1 MGIQI
6 HLDENL
12 IALLY
17 ISLYENMPMLA
28 VEKQFEIII
37 KPKSV
42 FTLGWKELWQF
53 RELLYFFTW
62 KEIKVRY
69 KQAAL
74 GILWTILQP
83 LAMMTIFV
91 LLLSEGLG
99 IKTGAMPAPIYYLS
113 GLLIWNLF
121 NHAVTHASQSMVSNA
136 NIIKK
141 IYFPR
146 LVIPISAVLTSSFD
160 FLISLFLFYGLL
172 IYNTISGEIAISWI
186 NLTLSL
192 FIAYI
197 ITVFTAFSLGTFLS
211 AINVKY
217 RDVRYVLPFLIQT
230 LFFITPVMYDTSI
243 IKQTWIRK
251 VLELNPLNFA
261 IELVRNN
268 ISSTDQIIW
277 PEISGWVPV
286 VMIMLYIVAIYTFRK
301 TEAYFADIV

>member
-1 MGIQI
+1 VKLKTYLCDHNFTNI
-6 HLDENL
+6 
-12 IALLY
+12 
-17 ISLYENMPMLA
+17 LA
-28 VEKQFEIII
+28 PEIII

-42 FTLGWKELWQF
+42 FTLGWKELWQY

-74 GILWTILQP
+74 GILWTLLQP
-83 LAMMTIFV
+83 LAMMIIFV

-99 IKTGAMPAPIYYLS
+99 INTGQIPAPIYYLS

-121 NHAVTHASQSMVSNA
+121 NHGVTHASQSMVSNA

-160 FLISLFLFYGLL
+160 FMISLLLFYGLL
-172 IYNTISGEIAISWI
+172 LYYSFILTFDIAWL
-186 NLTLSL
+186 NLGTS
-192 FIAYI
+192 IMIGYI

-217 RDVRYVLPFLIQT
+217 RDVRYVLPFMIQT

-243 IKQTWIRK
+243 IKEPWIK
-251 VLELNPLNFA
+251 DVLILNPLNFA
-261 IELVRNN
+261 IELMRSN
-268 ISSTDQIIW
+268 ISNTSSFIW
-277 PEISGWVPV
+277 PEISVWVPIVMV
-286 VMIMLYIVAIYTFRK
+286 VLYIVAIYTFRK

>member
-172 IYNTISGEIAISWI
+172 IYNSISGEIAISWI

>member
-1 MGIQI
+1 
-6 HLDENL
+6 L
-12 IALLY
+12 
-17 ISLYENMPMLA
+17 ST
-28 VEKQFEIII
+28 EIII

-42 FTLGWKELWQF
+42 LSLGWKELWEY

-69 KQAAL
+69 KQAVL
-74 GILWTILQP
+74 GIVWTLLQP

-99 IKTGAMPAPIYYLS
+99 IHTGKIPASLYYLS
-113 GLLIWNLF
+113 GLLLWNLF

-146 LVIPISAVLTSSFD
+146 LVIPISAVLTASFD
-160 FLISLFLFYGLL
+160 FLISLILFFGIVLFYD
-172 IYNTISGEIAISWI
+172 ITTTIQISWI
-186 NLTLSL
+186 GLIVSL
-192 FIAYI
+192 CIAYGI
-197 ITVFTAFSLGTFLS
+197 AVITAFSLGTFLS
-211 AINVKY
+211 AVNVKY

-243 IKQTWIRK
+243 IKQPWIQSI
-251 VLELNPLNFA
+251 LELNPLNFA

-268 ISSTDQIIW
+268 IANESSFIWHHITYFVPII
-277 PEISGWVPV
+277 I
-286 VMIMLYIVAIYTFRK
+286 IILYIISIITFRK

>member
-1 MGIQI
+1 MSAP
-6 HLDENL
+6 E
-12 IALLY
+12 A
-17 ISLYENMPMLA
+17 P
-28 VEKQFEIII
+28 FEIII

-42 FTLGWKELWQF
+42 FNLGWKELWQY

-74 GILWTILQP
+74 GILWTLLQP

-91 LLLSEGLG
+91 LLLAQGMGL
-99 IKTGAMPAPIYYLS
+99 KTGKIPAPVYYLC

-121 NHAVTHASQSMVSNA
+121 NHGVTHASQSMVSNA

-146 LVIPISAVLTSSFD
+146 LVIPLSAVLTSSFD
-160 FLISLFLFYGLL
+160 FMISLVLFYGLL
-172 IYNTISGEIAISWI
+172 LYYSIINSFSVAWLHLGISI
-186 NLTLSL
+186 L
-192 FIAYI
+192 IAYI
-197 ITVFTAFSLGTFLS
+197 IVIFTAFSLGTFLS

-243 IKQTWIRK
+243 IKQPWIK
-251 VLELNPLNFA
+251 TILELNPLNFA
-261 IELVRNN
+261 IDLIRNN
-268 ISSTDQIIW
+268 IINSSTFLW
-277 PEISGWVPV
+277 TEWSFWVKN
-286 VMIMLYIVAIYTFRK
+286 IDTIDFSHARR
-301 TEAYFADIV
+301 

>member
-1 MGIQI
+1 MSAP
-6 HLDENL
+6 E
-12 IALLY
+12 A
-17 ISLYENMPMLA
+17 P
-28 VEKQFEIII
+28 FEIII

-42 FTLGWKELWQF
+42 FNLGWKELWQY

-74 GILWTILQP
+74 GILWTLLQP

-91 LLLSEGLG
+91 LLLAQGMGL
-99 IKTGAMPAPIYYLS
+99 KTGNIPAPVYYLC

-121 NHAVTHASQSMVSNA
+121 NHGVTHASQSMVSNA

-146 LVIPISAVLTSSFD
+146 LVIPLSAVLTSSFD
-160 FLISLFLFYGLL
+160 FMISLVLFYGLL
-172 IYNTISGEIAISWI
+172 LYYSIINSFSVAWLHLGISI
-186 NLTLSL
+186 L
-192 FIAYI
+192 IAYI
-197 ITVFTAFSLGTFLS
+197 IVIFTAFSLGTFLS

-243 IKQTWIRK
+243 IKQPWIK
-251 VLELNPLNFA
+251 TILELNPLNFA
-261 IELVRNN
+261 IDLIRNN
-268 ISSTDQIIW
+268 IINSSTFLW
-277 PEISGWVPV
+277 TEWSFWVPV
-286 VMIMLYIVAIYTFRK
+286 VIILLYIIAIYTFRK